1 MSSNEPGAVPAPEQ
15 AAPAPTVR
23 IAVLA
28 GAALALL
35 ALVLTFFD
43 VTTGLFPVAM
53 VVAGGV
59 AGALTL
65 LPGTGRTLVA
75 GVVLSTTGA
84 LTMLLLLAGTG
95 TGAVGGTLGWV
106 VFVVALLAAA
116 ALVYAQLLLSG
127 VVPAPAPR
135 APRPSHV
142 GQPGWGPGPG
152 QVPPG
157 QQPPWMPQQP
167 HGAGRPGAAAPYG
180 AAPGATP
187 YGADPYA
194 SGQYGASPYAA
205 QPGAAP
211 YAPGQPGAGQYGTG
225 QHVAGQHAAADPG
238 AGQYGAGQ
246 YGAGQYGAGQYGA
259 HGAVQPG
266 AVQPG
271 AVQPGAV
278 QPGADHAGVPAYGA
292 SGAVPAAPPSAAG
305 QYPGQPGAHGAS
317 DVPGAQDRTGDDA
330 GRHTAGG
337 RAPQAD
343 AAPHTPSGAGGAFS
357 GVSYGDRAAAVTGAP
372 GTEQAPPATTP
383 YTAGAGG
390 TGDDA
395 GVTRPSA
402 VPGSAPVPG
411 EQTERP
417 ASPAPGDDEAT
428 RTFRPGG
435 DGSA

>member
-28 GAALALL
+28 GAVLALL

-95 TGAVGGTLGWV
+95 TGSIGGTLGWV

-116 ALVYAQLLLSG
+116 ALLYAQLLLSG
-127 VVPAPAPR
+127 VVSAPAPR
-135 APRPSHV
+135 AQRPSHV
-142 GQPGWGPGPG
+142 GQPGWGPG

-167 HGAGRPGAAAPYG
+167 YGAGQPGAAAPYG
-180 AAPGATP
+180 AASGATP
-187 YGADPYA
+187 YGAAPYA

-211 YAPGQPGAGQYGTG
+211 YAPGQPAAGQYGAG
-225 QHVAGQHAAADPG
+225 QHVAGQHGAGQHGVAQPG

-246 YGAGQYGAGQYGA
+246 YGAGQYGAA
-259 HGAVQPG
+259 HGAVQSG
-266 AVQPG
+266 VA
-271 AVQPGAV
+271 
-278 QPGADHAGVPAYGA
+278 QPGADHAGAAAYGA
-292 SGAVPAAPPSAAG
+292 PGAVPAASQPAAG
-305 QYPGQPGAHGAS
+305 QYPGQSGAHGAPE
-317 DVPGAQDRTGDDA
+317 VPGAQDRTGDDA
-330 GRHTAGG
+330 GRHAVGG
-337 RAPQAD
+337 RTPQAD

-372 GTEQAPPATTP
+372 GAEQVPPATTP

-402 VPGSAPVPG
+402 IPGSGSAPAAG
-411 EQTERP
+411 DQTERP
-417 ASPAPGDDEAT
+417 ASPASGEDEAT

>member
-23 IAVLA
+23 VAVLA
-28 GAALALL
+28 GAVLALL

-43 VTTGLFPVAM
+43 VATGLFPVAM

-59 AGALTL
+59 AAALTL

-84 LTMLLLLAGTG
+84 LTMLLLLAGSG

-116 ALVYAQLLLSG
+116 ALLYAQLLLSG
-127 VVPAPAPR
+127 VVSAPAPR
-135 APRPSHV
+135 AQRPSHV

-167 HGAGRPGAAAPYG
+167 YGAGQPGAAAPYG
-180 AAPGATP
+180 AASGATP

-211 YAPGQPGAGQYGTG
+211 YAPGQPGAGQYGAG
-225 QHVAGQHAAADPG
+225 QHVAGPPGAGQHGVAQPG

-246 YGAGQYGAGQYGA
+246 YGAGQYGAA
-259 HGAVQPG
+259 HGAAQSG
-266 AVQPG
+266 AAQS
-271 AVQPGAV
+271 
-278 QPGADHAGVPAYGA
+278 GADHAGAAGYGA
-292 SGAVPAAPPSAAG
+292 PGAVPAVPQPAAG
-305 QYPGQPGAHGAS
+305 HYPGQSGAHGAPE
-317 DVPGAQDRTGDDA
+317 VPGAQDRTGDDA
-330 GRHTAGG
+330 GRHAVGG
-337 RAPQAD
+337 RTPQAD

-372 GTEQAPPATTP
+372 GGEQAPPPTTP
-383 YTAGAGG
+383 HTAGTSG
-390 TGDDA
+390 TGD
-395 GVTRPSA
+395 
-402 VPGSAPVPG
+402 
-411 EQTERP
+411 
-417 ASPAPGDDEAT
+417 
-428 RTFRPGG
+428 
-435 DGSA
+435 